1 MTSTP
6 DSSGSRRRAARDL
19 FVGAPAALAV
29 GGATW
34 WLLDLP
40 ATFVVEVVAL
50 YGGLAVIFL
59 ATMPASVPGPGIG
72 PANRITFGRALL
84 LLPLAALA
92 LHPLALDTS
101 ARWLVVVVGTVIMV
115 MDGFDGWMA
124 RRTGTESD
132 FGARFDMET
141 DAFLMLVLS
150 VLVWV
155 EGRAGAWVLLIG
167 GMRYLFVAAGW
178 VVPRLQ
184 GDLFPS
190 LRRKV
195 VCVVQGV
202 VLLVALG
209 PIIPDV
215 MAVGVAAVGLAAL
228 VYSFGVDTVWLLRR
242 EAA

>member
-1 MTSTP
+1 M
-6 DSSGSRRRAARDL
+6 G
-19 FVGAPAALAV
+19 GAAALAA

-40 ATFVVEVVAL
+40 ATFVAEVGVL
-50 YGGLAVIFL
+50 YGGLAAVL
-59 ATMPASVPGPGIG
+59 MATLPLEWPSPSGAAAPGSDSGMG
-72 PANRITFGRALL
+72 AANRITFGRAII

-92 LHPLALDTS
+92 FHPSAFDTA

-115 MDGFDGWMA
+115 LDGFDGWMA
-124 RRTGTESD
+124 RRTGTESA

-178 VVPRLQ
+178 VAPKLQ

-209 PIIPDV
+209 PIIPDL
-215 MAVGVAAVGLAAL
+215 MAVTVAAAGLGAL
-228 VYSFGVDTVWLLRR
+228 VYSFGVDTVWLLRQ
-242 EAA
+242 EVA

>member
-1 MTSTP
+1 M
-6 DSSGSRRRAARDL
+6 G
-19 FVGAPAALAV
+19 GAAALTA

-40 ATFVVEVVAL
+40 ATFVAEVGVL
-50 YGGLAVIFL
+50 YGGLA
-59 ATMPASVPGPGIG
+59 ATLMVTLPLEWPWSSGPHSGMG
-72 PANRITFGRALL
+72 AANRITFGRAIM
-84 LLPLAALA
+84 LLPIAALA
-92 LHPLALDTS
+92 FHPSAFDTA

-115 MDGFDGWMA
+115 LDGFDGWMA
-124 RRTGTESD
+124 RRTGTESA

-178 VVPRLQ
+178 VVPKLQ

-195 VCVVQGV
+195 VCVVQGI

-209 PIIPDV
+209 PVIPEL
-215 MAVGVAAVGLAAL
+215 MAVTVAAVGLVAL
-228 VYSFGVDTVWLLRR
+228 VYSFGVDTVWLLRQ

>member
-1 MTSTP
+1 M
-6 DSSGSRRRAARDL
+6 G
-19 FVGAPAALAV
+19 GAAALAA

-40 ATFVVEVVAL
+40 ATFVAEVGVL
-50 YGGLAVIFL
+50 YGALAAILLVTL
-59 ATMPASVPGPGIG
+59 PSEGPLPSGAAATASGPAAGEAGMG
-72 PANRITFGRALL
+72 AANRITLGRALL

-92 LHPLALDTS
+92 LHPSAFDT
-101 ARWLVVVVGTVIMV
+101 AGRWLVVVVGTVIMV

-124 RRTGTESD
+124 RRTGTESA

-167 GMRYLFVAAGW
+167 GMRYLFVVAGW
-178 VVPRLQ
+178 VVPKLQ
-184 GDLFPS
+184 GELFPS

-215 MAVGVAAVGLAAL
+215 MAVTVAAAGLVAL
-228 VYSFGVDTVWLLRR
+228 VYSFGVDTVWLMRQ